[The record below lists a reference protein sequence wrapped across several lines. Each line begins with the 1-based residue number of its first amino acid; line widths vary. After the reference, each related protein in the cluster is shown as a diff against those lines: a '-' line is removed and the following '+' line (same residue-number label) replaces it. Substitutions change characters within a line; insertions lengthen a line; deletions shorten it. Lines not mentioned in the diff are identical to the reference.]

1 MAAGEGRRLQ
11 PLTERFPKPVLPI
24 DGRPVIV
31 TLLREL
37 QSAGLGRITVV
48 TGHLAEHVEA
58 LLAGFDHDLRFVR
71 QPQADGSADAVRR
84 AGLEPPYL
92 VAGADTLFRAGDVA
106 AFLAGCE
113 GADGGLAVR
122 RAGLEPPYL
131 VAGADTLFRQGDV
144 AAFLASCAGAD
155 GGLAVRRSPGPGPGR
170 TRVRVEQGLVTRI
183 FDDDPGNPLAGAPLW
198 LFGEK
203 VHAEIAELPG
213 PPFENAT
220 AVTRAIEKGARIAG
234 VEIGPTRDLTHPAD
248 VAVENFGYLRSL

>member
-1 MAAGEGRRLQ
+1 MAAGQGRRLQ
-11 PLTERFPKPVLPI
+11 PLSDRFAKPVLPI

-37 QSAGLGRITVV
+37 QAAGIDRVTIV
-48 TGHLAEHVEA
+48 TGHLAEQVET

-71 QPQADGSADAVRR
+71 QPQPDGSAD
-84 AGLEPPYL
+84 
-92 VAGADTLFRAGDVA
+92 
-106 AFLAGCE
+106 
-113 GADGGLAVR
+113 AVR